1 MYQSPCPRL
10 GALTDADLDKIRLI
24 VNDSEKRIKEEV
36 KAEITAL
43 RQELK
48 TEIADVKHELKAEIA
63 GVNGALKAEVAKSEK
78 NVKEQITRLTNF
90 VYGLIVLIVAAVAIP
105 QLIMTWRTGKERSLE
120 RQIQTLTQE
129 IETLKQQRIV
139 NP

>member
-1 MYQSPCPRL
+1 MKTIIFFSILFCIIALPAF

-78 NVKEQITRLTNF
+78 NRKRTNHTP
-90 VYGLIVLIVAAVAIP
+90 Y
-105 QLIMTWRTGKERSLE
+105 
-120 RQIQTLTQE
+120 
-129 IETLKQQRIV
+129 
-139 NP
+139 

>member
-1 MYQSPCPRL
+1 MKTIIFFSILFCAIALPAL

-63 GVNGALKAEVAKSEK
+63 GVNGALKADRV
-78 NVKEQITRLTNF
+78 I
-90 VYGLIVLIVAAVAIP
+90 
-105 QLIMTWRTGKERSLE
+105 
-120 RQIQTLTQE
+120 
-129 IETLKQQRIV
+129 
-139 NP
+139 